1 MDFKDYDGLNKFFE
15 RSSCGAIIRKADEYA
30 LTYSITYD
38 YYVFP
43 GGGIEP
49 GESEKECVIREV
61 SEEVG
66 LDVDPSSIQEF
77 GMIERFQKMNP
88 DIIFHQKHMY
98 YTCQVY
104 GDVHEQHLTDAE
116 KEKGLVLEW
125 ARLEKAIDVNQKQY
139 EMTGMGMV

>member
-1 MDFKDYDGLNKFFE
+1 MDFKDYDGLNKLFE
-15 RSSCGAIIRKADEYA
+15 RSSCGAIISKADEYA
-30 LTYSITYD
+30 LTYSRTYG

-49 GESEKECVIREV
+49 SESEKECVIREV
-61 SEEVG
+61 YEEVG

-98 YTCQVY
+98 YTCQVH
-104 GDVHEQHLTDAE
+104 DTVHEQCLTDAE

-125 ARLEKAIDVNQKQY
+125 VDLEKAIDVNQRQY
-139 EMTGMGMV
+139 NQTGMGMV